1 MERNEWE
8 IAWSNFLRVDV
19 PEMDEEHQ
27 QFIARVNELNQ
38 AILES
43 EDKAKVARAMQL
55 MLSEAARHFE
65 HEEKLLARWEYP
77 NAAAH
82 AGRHAELAAQFARVT
97 REFEAADLSFVRAAK
112 GLRIKQ
118 LLVEHLLG
126 EDMQYRDFLRSRA
139 RGH

>member
-1 MERNEWE
+1 
-8 IAWSNFLRVDV
+8 
-19 PEMDEEHQ
+19 MDEEHR

-43 EDKAKVARAMQL
+43 EDKATVAHAMQL
-55 MLSEAARHFE
+55 MLSEAAHHFE
-65 HEEKLLARWEYP
+65 HEEKLLASWEYP
-77 NAAAH
+77 DAAAH
-82 AGRHAELAAQFARVT
+82 AGRHAELEAQFARVT
-97 REFEAADLSFVRAAK
+97 GEFEAADLSFVWAAK

-139 RGH
+139 KGH